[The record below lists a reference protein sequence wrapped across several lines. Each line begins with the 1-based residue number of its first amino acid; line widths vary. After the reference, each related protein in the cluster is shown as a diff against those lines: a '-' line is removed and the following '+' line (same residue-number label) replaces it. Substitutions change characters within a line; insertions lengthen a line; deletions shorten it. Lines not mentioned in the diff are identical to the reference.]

1 MSLIKG
7 YTIFLRLLLFCLAA
21 VCILAACHQ
30 KTANKTSSLPPPA
43 LETVDMAL
51 IQDYYN
57 QGLQFYADENFLEA
71 KHAWLQVIKLGPKT
85 QLADRAR
92 VYVKKVNR
100 MLKTLKEIEKKQ

>member
-1 MSLIKG
+1 MSQRNG
-7 YTIFLRLLLFCLAA
+7 HTVFLRHLLICLLA
-21 VCILAACHQ
+21 VCAFAACHQ
-30 KTANKTSSLPPPA
+30 KTANKTPTLPPP
-43 LETVDMAL
+43 EIVDMAL